1 MAYRCISPNFWSD
14 PKVDDDFTPEDKY
27 FYLYLLTN
35 PHTTLSGCYEL
46 GKRQACRELGYNED
60 TVDRLIYRMEYL
72 HKVIRYDKTTKE
84 VLILN
89 WHKYNWSKSPKCLKG
104 VEHTLKD
111 IKNEAFRKYCIDT
124 LSIRYQ
130 YPMDTTVSVSV
141 PVSETVTDISSIEE
155 SEVLDIPEPQPVRRK
170 KAPDPFEE
178 FADGD
183 KELLDAL
190 KGFEQMRNKI
200 KQPMTKRAKQMLC
213 NRLRK
218 DYQPADWVKVLNQS
232 EEHCWQD
239 VYPLKDA
246 GQKKTAR
253 SAADAYADILMGA
266 I

>member
-60 TVDRLIYRMEYL
+60 TVDRLIHRMEYV

-104 VEHTLKD
+104 VEYTLKD
-111 IKNEAFRKYCIDT
+111 IKSEAFRKYCVDM

-141 PVSETVTDISSIEE
+141 PVSETVSVTDISSIEE
-155 SEVLDIPEPQPVRRK
+155 PEVLDIPEPQPTSRKRFSPPSLNEVRAYFLEKGATFTQAERFYDYYESNGWRVGKNQMK
-170 KAPDPFEE
+170 KW
-178 FADGD
+178 
-183 KELLDAL
+183 K
-190 KGFEQMRNKI
+190 
-200 KQPMTKRAKQMLC
+200 
-213 NRLRK
+213 
-218 DYQPADWVKVLNQS
+218 
-232 EEHCWQD
+232 
-239 VYPLKDA
+239 
-246 GQKKTAR
+246 
-253 SAADAYADILMGA
+253 SAASGWISRDRERQQARPPQNTDITSQLNRVLGDMDAERGFLP
-266 I
+266 